1 MKNLIPR
8 KRHLYIV
15 ITCTYISLILSGC
28 SNIELLQ
35 DSVTIEAG
43 ETMSENPEDYA
54 SFNDSVK
61 ESVSVNLDDVQ
72 ADKAGTY
79 QAAVVSGN
87 KEYPFTVNVVDTTA
101 PEGTFQT
108 FFATAGVENPVT
120 PDTFL
125 DQCTDY
131 SDFVLGFQE
140 SELVKTEDEI
150 QELIM
155 AELSDQEDTDD
166 GERTLELDKILG
178 LSWNQETDTWTE
190 QEVSMDSLS
199 PEFAPDQ
206 NGLYRVELAAAD
218 EYGNASLM
226 NCYVLADLTAPV
238 ISGAEDATV
247 TLTAD
252 TDFEHANIYG
262 ISVEDN
268 YLGDITDLVEIKE
281 DILESSDTYLK
292 AKVTYSVSDLG
303 GNVSTADREM
313 EFMPEKKTMV
323 ASEEPTLEAGF
334 YQNMAQAV
342 LPLVNQARAE
352 AGVGALTW
360 SAELEEVAKIRAQEL
375 PIKYSHERPD
385 GSYFWAISE
394 LPQAENVARGY
405 ISSQSVF
412 NGWMSSTQGH
422 REQILD
428 GNWTQIGMACYSDG
442 NSYFWVQLFA

>member
-1 MKNLIPR
+1 MKNLILR
-8 KRHLYIV
+8 KRHLYIAV
-15 ITCTYISLILSGC
+15 GCMYISLFLTGC
-28 SNIELLQ
+28 SGTELLQ
-35 DSVTIEAG
+35 DSVTVEAG
-43 ETMSENPEDYA
+43 ESMSDDPGDYA
-54 SFNDSVK
+54 SFTSDSAKESASVK
-61 ESVSVNLDDVQ
+61 LDGVQ
-72 ADKAGTY
+72 TDKAGTY

-87 KEYPFTVNVVDTTA
+87 KEYPFTVEIVDTTA

-108 FFATAGVENPVT
+108 YFATAGAEKPVT
-120 PDTFL
+120 PDMFL
-125 DQCTDY
+125 DGCTDY
-131 SDFVLGFQE
+131 SDFSLGFRE
-140 SELVKTEDEI
+140 NELVKTEEEV
-150 QELIM
+150 QELFKT
-155 AELSDQEDTDD
+155 ALSEQENADEL
-166 GERTLELDKILG
+166 TLELDKILG
-178 LSWNQETDTWTE
+178 LSWDQENDAWTE
-190 QEVSMDSLS
+190 QEVDMDGLS

-206 NGLYRVELAAAD
+206 NGIYRVELAAAD

-292 AKVTYSVSDLG
+292 AKVAYTISDLG
-303 GNVSTADREM
+303 GNVTTADREM
-313 EFMPEKKTMV
+313 EFM
-323 ASEEPTLEAGF
+323 SEEKTVAVAAEKPTLEVGF

-352 AGVGALTW
+352 AGVGELSW
-360 SAELEEVAKIRAQEL
+360 SAELEEAAKIRAQEL

-385 GSYFWAISE
+385 GTYFWAISE
-394 LPQAENVARGY
+394 LPQAENIARGY

-428 GNWTQIGMACYSDG
+428 GACTQIGIACYFDG

>member
-1 MKNLIPR
+1 MKNLILR

-28 SNIELLQ
+28 SSIELLQ

-120 PDTFL
+120 PDMFL
-125 DQCTDY
+125 DGCTDY
-131 SDFVLGFQE
+131 SDFSLGFRE
-140 SELVKTEDEI
+140 NELVKTEEEV
-150 QELIM
+150 QELFKT
-155 AELSDQEDTDD
+155 ALSEQENADEL
-166 GERTLELDKILG
+166 TLELGKILG
-178 LSWNQETDTWTE
+178 LSWDQENDAWTE
-190 QEVSMDSLS
+190 QEVDMDSLS

-238 ISGAEDATV
+238 ISGAEDTTV
-247 TLTAD
+247 VLTAD

-303 GNVSTADREM
+303 GNVSTADCEM
-313 EFMPEKKTMV
+313 EFMPEEKAVV
-323 ASEEPTLEAGF
+323 ASTGNTAPDGYNDAWAYEL
-334 YQNMAQAV
+334 
-342 LPLVNQARAE
+342 LRLVNQARSA
-352 AGVGALTW
+352 VGTQNLVW
-360 SAELEEVAKIRAQEL
+360 DDSLEELAKVRAQEASV
-375 PIKYSHERPD
+375 KFSHERPD
-385 GSYFWAISE
+385 GTHIADTHMCGENLAGNARSVSE
-394 LPQAENVARGY
+394 VFSLWMG
-405 ISSQSVF
+405 SS
-412 NGWMSSTQGH
+412 GH
-422 REQILD
+422 RSNIED
-428 GNWTQIGMACYSDG
+428 PMYTRFAAACYSVNG
-442 NSYFWVQLFA
+442 KYTWVQVFGL

>member
-1 MKNLIPR
+1 MKNLILR
-8 KRHLYIV
+8 KRHLYIAV
-15 ITCTYISLILSGC
+15 GCMYISLFLTGC
-28 SNIELLQ
+28 SGTELLQ
-35 DSVTIEAG
+35 DSVTVEAG
-43 ETMSENPEDYA
+43 ESMSDDPGDYA
-54 SFNDSVK
+54 SFTSDSAKESASVK
-61 ESVSVNLDDVQ
+61 LDGVQ
-72 ADKAGTY
+72 TDKAGTY

-87 KEYPFTVNVVDTTA
+87 KEYPFTVEIVDTTA

-108 FFATAGVENPVT
+108 YFATAGAEKPVT
-120 PDTFL
+120 PDMFL
-125 DQCTDY
+125 DGCTDY
-131 SDFVLGFQE
+131 SDFSLGFRE
-140 SELVKTEDEI
+140 NELVKTEEEV
-150 QELIM
+150 QELFKT
-155 AELSDQEDTDD
+155 ALSEQENADEL
-166 GERTLELDKILG
+166 TLELDKILG
-178 LSWNQETDTWTE
+178 LSWDQENDAWTE
-190 QEVSMDSLS
+190 QEVDMDGLS

-281 DILESSDTYLK
+281 DILESSDKYLK
-292 AKVTYSVSDLG
+292 AQVAYSISDLG

-313 EFMPEKKTMV
+313 EFMPEEKTVV
-323 ASEEPTLEAGF
+323 AAEKPTLEAGF

-385 GSYFWAISE
+385 GTYFWAISE